1 MSCEAQC
8 VLSLTTKKQPTAQVE
23 AWSSQLVHTTE
34 TLGPRGDRGRRS
46 AAVSQTAVT
55 DRILNKEQRAAGNAL
70 LGQLGGPLPG
80 LRLPGPAASPGGHPG
95 CQSRVTTRCPL
106 RVTGSLIPVR
116 FLPLLCRFKNGAELR
131 LRNREHVQLGEA
143 PVSPA
148 A

>member
-80 LRLPGPAASPGGHPG
+80 LRLPGPATSPGGT
-95 CQSRVTTRCPL
+95 QA
-106 RVTGSLIPVR
+106 VR
-116 FLPLLCRFKNGAELR
+116 ADDDE
-131 LRNREHVQLGEA
+131 V
-143 PVSPA
+143 PA
-148 A
+148 AGDRFPHSRAVPAASLQI

>member
-1 MSCEAQC
+1 MSWEAQC

-80 LRLPGPAASPGGHPG
+80 LRLPGPAASPGGTQAVRADDDEVPAAGDRFPH
-95 CQSRVTTRCPL
+95 
-106 RVTGSLIPVR
+106 SLR